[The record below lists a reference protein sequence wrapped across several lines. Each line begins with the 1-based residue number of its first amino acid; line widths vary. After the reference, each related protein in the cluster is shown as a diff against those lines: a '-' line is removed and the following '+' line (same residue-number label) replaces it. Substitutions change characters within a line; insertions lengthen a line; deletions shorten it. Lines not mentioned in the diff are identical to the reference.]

1 MTASIKRQSWSNEDQ
16 SENASITA
24 DVYAD
29 IVDMQEDVV
38 KLSALVEDAVTR
50 TDAQCMLADFA
61 STLPHD

>member
-1 MTASIKRQSWSNEDQ
+1 MTASMKRQTWSNSDQ

-24 DVYAD
+24 DIYAD

-38 KLSALVEDAVTR
+38 RLSALAEDVVTR